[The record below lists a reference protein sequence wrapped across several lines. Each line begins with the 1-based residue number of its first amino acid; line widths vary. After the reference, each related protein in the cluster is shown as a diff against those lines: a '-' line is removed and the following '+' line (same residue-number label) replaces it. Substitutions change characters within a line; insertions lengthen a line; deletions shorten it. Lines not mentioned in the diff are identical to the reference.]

1 MHHENHE
8 PHRRGDS
15 TPSFWRSRY
24 AIGLL
29 AFGAIALAFLIAEH
43 RAHVLGALPYLLLPA
58 FVLLH
63 VFMHAGHGSHGEGR
77 DETKRGRNGGAQPTG
92 KSPGSTHQH
101 G

>member
-8 PHRRGDS
+8 RHGRGDA

-63 VFMHAGHGSHGEGR
+63 VFMHAGHGSHGESR
-77 DETKRGRNGGAQPTG
+77 EEPTPDRNGGAPPAG
-92 KSPGSTHQH
+92 KPPGGTHQH